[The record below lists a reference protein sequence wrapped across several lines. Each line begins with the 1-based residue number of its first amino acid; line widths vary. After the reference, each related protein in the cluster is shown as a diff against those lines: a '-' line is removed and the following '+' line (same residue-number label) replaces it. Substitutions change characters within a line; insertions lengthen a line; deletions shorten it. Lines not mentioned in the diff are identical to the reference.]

1 MAGAGVTFW
10 LLFSSVQALIA
21 LFLYITYLSGDSL
34 LNCPLIPLIP
44 LIRLIRQTDRPHRTL
59 SEGTVPRFGKTVLF
73 LSIGT
78 LPAECPRTML

>member
-10 LLFSSVQALIA
+10 LLISSVQALIT
-21 LFLYITYLSGDSL
+21 LFLYTTYLSGDSL

-44 LIRLIRQTDRPHRTL
+44 LIRQTDRPHRTL
-59 SEGTVPRFGKTVLF
+59 SEGTVPRLGKTVLF

-78 LPAECPRTML
+78 LPAECPRPML